1 MAAVSYSTPLVPRQ
15 LRLELT
21 SYCNAHCAPCHRSL
35 MLRKPQHMDWNLV
48 EKVVSEASQLPE
60 RLQEV
65 VLSDFG
71 ETMLYPAWERA
82 AQLVARKLPSTH
94 LVLPTNGT
102 LLTDEVVEKLARLP
116 TLKLVNLS
124 VNAYLPETYVAFH
137 KLPASNLKAIEAA
150 ALRIRKLR
158 PDIILWL
165 SMVRAAEYQSEKE
178 VELFREHWGK
188 IGQVQINLANYAGV
202 PGREPLTP
210 VSLPCRSLFS
220 DLVVLADGQ
229 CLSCCFVA
237 EPLPELVVGDANAES
252 LMALWHSKRFNEI
265 RQLHS
270 EGRRAE
276 LNICRTCTFS

>member
-1 MAAVSYSTPLVPRQ
+1 MATISYSTPLVPRQ
-15 LRLELT
+15 LRIELT
-21 SYCNAHCAPCHRSL
+21 SFCNAHCHPCHRHL
-35 MLRKPQHMDWNLV
+35 MLRKPSHMDWNLV
-48 EKVVSEASQLPE
+48 EKVVNEASQLPE
-60 RLQEV
+60 RLQEI

-82 AQLVARKLPSTH
+82 TQLVARKLPFTR

-124 VNAYLPETYVAFH
+124 INAYLPETYTAFH
-137 KLPASNLKAIEAA
+137 KLPASNLKVIEAA
-150 ALRIRKLR
+150 AVRLRKLR

-178 VELFREHWGK
+178 VELFREHWSK
-188 IGQVQINLANYAGV
+188 FGQVQINQANYAGV

-210 VSLPCRSLFS
+210 VNLPCRSLFS
-220 DLVVLADGQ
+220 DLVVLAEGQ

-237 EPLPELVVGDANAES
+237 EPLPELVVGDASRES
-252 LMALWHSKRFNEI
+252 LMEIWHSRGFGEI
-265 RQLHS
+265 RQLHLT
-270 EGRRAE
+270 GRRAE
-276 LNICRTCTFS
+276 LEICRSCTFA